1 MCVRASQRR
10 GERGGRERGREE
22 REEGGRE
29 REREEEAEG
38 ERGRGDLL
46 QAGEGVT

>member
-1 MCVRASQRR
+1 MGRRRQFCSVTQVHCRCVEQES
-10 GERGGRERGREE
+10 G
-22 REEGGRE
+22 E
-29 REREEEAEG
+29 REREKAEG

>member
-1 MCVRASQRR
+1 MRASQRR
-10 GERGGRERGREE
+10 E
-22 REEGGRE
+22 REET
-29 REREEEAEG
+29 AEG